1 MNQSIRKAATITL
14 SLAML
19 CGVFT
24 ATNTTEASPRHHAHY
39 TDEQPAPPPV
49 PEKPSFDKHHPKVQ
63 EPAPVPAPAPFPE
76 QPGPEQYPDT

>member
-19 CGVFT
+19 LGVCT
-24 ATNTTEASPRHHAHY
+24 LTNTTEASPRHHVRY

-49 PEKPSFDKHHPKVQ
+49 PKNPSFDKHHPKIQ
-63 EPAPVPAPAPFPE
+63 EPTPVPAPTPFPE
-76 QPGPEQYPDT
+76 QPVPEQSPDD